1 VKNSTKRNH
10 SGWPTMLLAHYFDR
24 RKKTKAKKKMSTST
38 PSTPEIITTA
48 AEMRTWSRKQR
59 LAGKSVG
66 FVPTMVWERRRS
78 KKEELDWTPDFDIS
92 LAPSLS
98 LNSPLFFSQPHLSP
112 TQGCLHAGH
121 LSLVDLARTKSD
133 VVVVSI
139 YVNPTQ
145 FAAHEDFGRYPRTR
159 EADRARLASRGVEAV
174 FEPET
179 LYHRA
184 QRGGD
189 EATEGGGDAN
199 NVIGAAAEEDDSSD
213 SHDTFVS
220 VERLSR
226 GKLCSLSRPHFF
238 RGVATVVAKLFN
250 IVEPDVAAFGEKDWQ
265 QLAIIKRMARDLDF
279 AVEVVGGAIVREG
292 DGLALSSRNELLTEE
307 ERSRAPCIYAALL
320 EAKRKVGGG
329 GEGAGGAVTTA
340 GEVAALVKRRIE
352 EGGCS
357 KVDYVSVVDADGL
370 CLLPEETAI
379 CSRSKGRRTLV
390 AVAAFFGCVRLIDN
404 MVVAE
409 G

>member
-1 VKNSTKRNH
+1 
-10 SGWPTMLLAHYFDR
+10 LLAHYFDR
-24 RKKTKAKKKMSTST
+24 RKKTKAKKKNVDLY
-38 PSTPEIITTA
+38 PFHAGDHHHCRGDAHLVPQA
-48 AEMRTWSRKQR
+48 APRGKERGLCSHDGMGKKKKQKRRTR
-59 LAGKSVG
+59 LDSGFRHLPRSV
-66 FVPTMVWERRRS
+66 
-78 KKEELDWTPDFDIS
+78 
-92 LAPSLS
+92 SLS
-98 LNSPLFFSQPHLSP
+98 QLSSFFSQPRLSP

>member
-1 VKNSTKRNH
+1 MKNSTKRNH

-24 RKKTKAKKKMSTST
+24 RKKTKAKKKCR
-38 PSTPEIITTA
+38 PLP
-48 AEMRTWSRKQR
+48 
-59 LAGKSVG
+59 L
-66 FVPTMVWERRRS
+66 PRRRS
-78 KKEELDWTPDFDIS
+78 SPLPRRCAPGPASSASRERAWALFPRWYGKEEEAKKKNSIGLRIS
-92 LAPSLS
+92 TSPSLRLS
-98 LNSPLFFSQPHLSP
+98 LSTLLFFFSQPRLSP